1 MAREGA
7 GKSPGKRGGVADTT
21 GWSGLGHQGHW
32 RPLWEGTR
40 EEEQVRRKMLRP
52 VGLWGMC
59 RGWHLGGGLG
69 EHPPPRPTP
78 NHTHLQLIGA
88 AGTVLLYLHEHAL
101 LQLLQEGEEGLELGF
116 QVLLHLGRV
125 CLGETRWGQ
134 SGQDWPSC
142 CSDGQQGPG
151 SPRAGY
157 LYSCPSPH
165 PGGRGDFLTSTFSSI
180 CLRE

>member
-1 MAREGA
+1 MVWLRTPGTLAAPLGR
-7 GKSPGKRGGVADTT
+7 GKRGGAGSEEDVEA
-21 GWSGLGHQGHW
+21 GRALGSVQGMASG
-32 RPLWEGTR
+32 
-40 EEEQVRRKMLRP
+40 
-52 VGLWGMC
+52 
-59 RGWHLGGGLG
+59 RGSGRT
-69 EHPPPRPTP
+69 PPAPAP

-134 SGQDWPSC
+134 SCQDWPSC

-165 PGGRGDFLTSTFSSI
+165 LGDRSDFLTSTFSSI